1 MMKLLPLVCAFPLCI
16 ALNLQAIPV
25 TFQVDMTSVITLGSL
40 EPTSA
45 YVEARGS
52 FQDTP
57 WSAGFVLTNS
67 PENPAIFSGTVEV
80 AGSAGSTYEYKFLY
94 QNSACSGDKW
104 EDRGN
109 RSFTLAATDQV
120 LPLVYFD
127 DVATLPTPHN
137 VTFAVDVAVQ
147 IGKGTFDPDAGL
159 VEARGSFQNPCTW
172 SGGFTLTNTADAPN
186 IYTGTYTVSNA
197 PPSSTVKYKFVLNG
211 GTWESIDDR
220 TFIMPDSDTNLP
232 LVRFSNELP
241 TGIPVT
247 FSVDMS
253 AQVLADN
260 FDPTLNYVEA
270 RGSFQ
275 SPSAWTSGFT
285 LTNDPASTSSNIYSG
300 TYEVAQAP
308 GSRFEYKF
316 WSSSSL
322 SWESPA
328 STGGG
333 NRSFTLASAAQV
345 LPTAYFNDLATSDLL
360 QEDTEV
366 TFRVNMTNAH
376 AIAWSTYPAFSFDPQ
391 SHSVY
396 LNGNFLNWWSWSVAS
411 PNEDYKLTNAPG
423 SQVYSIT
430 LVRPKGSPLG
440 LSYKFSINGG
450 DNEAAQ
456 DQNHYRYIRD
466 TGAYTMP
473 LDTFGVQYVEPSSGQ
488 LTIKASS
495 PGYVLIQ
502 WLGRPGILLESASS
516 VTGPWADVPGTEG
529 ESSKSAAIEGSQRY
543 YRLKQ
548 N

>member
-1 MMKLLPLVCAFPLCI
+1 MG
-16 ALNLQAIPV
+16 PV
-25 TFQVDMTSVITLGSL
+25 IQMGSL
-40 EPTSA
+40 DTSLG

-52 FQDTP
+52 FQETG
-57 WSAGFVLTNS
+57 WSAGFYLTNS
-67 PENPAIFSGTVEV
+67 TETPTVFSGTYDV
-80 AGSAGSTYEYKFLY
+80 AGTVGNNYEYKFVY
-94 QNSACSGDKW
+94 NNNTGCGDQW
-104 EDRGN
+104 ESRGN
-109 RSFTLAATDQV
+109 RSFTLAATDQT
-120 LPLVYFD
+120 LPLVYFN
-127 DVATLPTPHN
+127 DVNAPPTPQD
-137 VTFAVDVAVQ
+137 VTFSVDLAVQ
-147 IGKGTFDPDAGL
+147 IAKGTFDPSTGT
-159 VEARGSFQNPCTW
+159 VEARGSFQTPCSW
-172 SGGFTLTNTADAPN
+172 SGGFALTNTTETPN
-186 IYTGTYTVSNA
+186 VYSGTYSVRNTL
-197 PPSSTVKYKFVLNG
+197 PGSTVEYKFVLNG
-211 GTWESIDDR
+211 GTWESINNR
-220 TFIMPDSDTNLP
+220 AFPMPSTSTNLP
-232 LVRFSNELP
+232 LANFNNEVP
-241 TGIPVT
+241 TAIPVT

-253 AQVLADN
+253 AQILAGN
-260 FDPTLNYVEA
+260 FDPAADYVET

-275 SPSAWTSGFT
+275 SPTAWTSGFM
-285 LTNDPASTSSNIYSG
+285 LTNDPTVLKSNIYSG
-300 TYEVAQAP
+300 TYEVSQAP
-308 GSRFEYKF
+308 GTKVDYKF

-333 NRSFTLASAAQV
+333 NRSITLGSAAQV
-345 LPTAYFNDLATSDLL
+345 LPTVYFNDLATSDLL
-360 QEDTEV
+360 SEDTSV
-366 TFRVNMTNAH
+366 TFRVNMTNAQ

-411 PNEDYKLTNAPG
+411 PNEDYKLTQVPG
-423 SQVYSIT
+423 TQVYSIT

-488 LTIKASS
+488 LTIDVSS

-502 WLGRPGILLESASS
+502 WLGRPGISLESAPS